1 MANESASKPM
11 YEQIF
16 EALRSRIQDGI
27 YAVGDRVPSEKEL
40 GDEFGVSRIT
50 SKKALELLAMDGYI
64 VRQPGRGSFVAEPGS
79 VTGHGHAHAAAV
91 ASSQG
96 KTRSSSSGSGSGKR
110 LIGLVMTD
118 FGDAYGSGLVYGME
132 QASREHGSYLILR
145 RTFGIADNE
154 EEEIKGMLELGVD
167 GMIILPA
174 QGEYFNA
181 EILKLVISQF
191 PFVLVDRHL
200 KGLPA
205 GSICTDNVTGAVKG
219 TNHLFDLGHRHI
231 AFLTPPPND
240 TTAIEDRIEG
250 FVQAH
255 TERGIVA
262 DRDIWIQDIM
272 STLPSAHIEVNR
284 RKDIEKI
291 KAHLLKH
298 PHITALFA
306 TEYNVALLAE
316 KAAQELGLSVPGDL
330 SIICFDSPYRN
341 GLQPL
346 THLRQNQEEMGRLA
360 FERVIRLLDGE
371 ALPSRVLLDAELVIG
386 ESTGPAKVRTT

>member
-16 EALRSRIQDGI
+16 EALRERIKEGQ

-50 SKKALELLAMDGYI
+50 SKKALEMLALDGYI
-64 VRQPGRGSFVAEPGS
+64 VRQPGRGSFVAEQGT
-79 VTGHGHAHAAAV
+79 VQTAAGHASIAPMG
-91 ASSQG
+91 Q
-96 KTRSSSSGSGSGKR
+96 TRSGRNPGKR

-132 QASREHGSYLILR
+132 QASREQGSYLILR
-145 RTFGIADNE
+145 RSFGIAANE

-181 EILKLVISQF
+181 EILKLVIGQF

-205 GSICTDNVTGAVKG
+205 ASICTDNVTGAAKG

-231 AFLTPPPND
+231 AFLTPPPRD

-250 FVQAH
+250 FVKAH

-262 DRDIWIQDIM
+262 DRDTWIQDIM

-284 RKDIEKI
+284 RKDIDKI
-291 KAHLLKH
+291 KAHLTKH

-316 KAAQELGLSVPGDL
+316 KAAQELGLAIPEDL
-330 SIICFDSPYRN
+330 SLICFDSPYRS

-346 THLRQNQEEMGRLA
+346 THLRQNQEEIGRLA
-360 FERVIRLLDGE
+360 FEHVTRLLDGE
-371 ALPSRVLLDAELVIG
+371 PLPSRVLLDAELVIG
-386 ESTGPAKVRTT
+386 ESTGKAKIRTT

>member
-1 MANESASKPM
+1 MANESSSKPM

-16 EALRSRIQDGI
+16 EALRERIKEGVYGI
-27 YAVGDRVPSEKEL
+27 GDRVPSEKEL

-50 SKKALELLAMDGYI
+50 SKKALELLAMDGSI

-79 VTGHGHAHAAAV
+79 EHGANAAV
-91 ASSQG
+91 TAAGQARQR
-96 KTRSSSSGSGSGKR
+96 KASGKR

-145 RTFGIADNE
+145 RSFGVPANE

-167 GMIILPA
+167 GLIILPA

-181 EILKLVISQF
+181 EILKLVIGQF

-205 GSICTDNVTGAVKG
+205 GSICTDNVTGAAKG

-231 AFLTPPPND
+231 AFLTPPPMD

-250 FVQAH
+250 FIQAH
-255 TERGIVA
+255 AERGIVA

-272 STLPSAHIEVNR
+272 STLPSAHVEVNR

-291 KAHLLKH
+291 KAHLAKH

-306 TEYNVALLAE
+306 TEYNIALLAE
-316 KAAQELGLSVPGDL
+316 KAAQELGLSFPEDL

-360 FERVIRLLDGE
+360 YGHVMKLLDGE
-371 ALPSRVLLDAELVIG
+371 SLPNRMLLDAELVIG
-386 ESTGPAKVRTT
+386 ESTGKAKTRAM